1 MYDNGMSPKVASARC
16 MPANPGPV
24 GQTTSVLSLKE
35 ILMYNISSI
44 TQGDSH
50 V

>member
-16 MPANPGPV
+16 MPANPRPEEADDFGP
-24 GQTTSVLSLKE
+24 LA
-35 ILMYNISSI
+35 
-44 TQGDSH
+44 QGDSH